1 MTTLNFSAQ
10 VRGWSEKARRNA
22 GLVLRDAAQT
32 VSDRM
37 TERQPSI
44 KETGSFEVGKV
55 PVDTGEL
62 VQSQVTAINGSLQ
75 GSGDGAYVGTIAGLE
90 LGDTYFHGFQA
101 EHAPYV
107 ENGTSKFPGRFFMRE
122 AVLPWQQIVDS
133 SAQKFRDD

>member
-10 VRGWSEKARRNA
+10 VRGWSEKAKSNSS
-22 GLVLRDAAQT
+22 LILRDAAQT
-32 VSDRM
+32 VSERM

-44 KETGSFEVGKV
+44 KEIGSFQIGLL

-75 GSGDGAYVGTIAGLE
+75 GSGDGSYVGTIAGLE
-90 LGDTYFHGFQA
+90 VGDVFFHGFQA

-107 ENGTSKFPGRFFMRE
+107 ENGTSKFPGRFFVRE
-122 AVLPWQQIVDS
+122 AVMPWQQIVDA
-133 SAQKFRDD
+133 SAAKFKDD